1 MILFRNCDASP
12 RPQLC
17 YALSK
22 SRVGGELATGEHIH
36 FANDL
41 AFVVCTLAHAVSAA
55 SSRATQRHTVSSRY
69 ARKKREA
76 KHKRKHWQRKTMR
89 LRSTHI
95 PIRHT
100 ERSVR
105 GVARNLA
112 TQSVACVWRGVCTL
126 RVHLR
131 DEDEGALRAARA
143 WGQRRKGFIHGC
155 LNVQSLKQVD
165 NLLLGELFNL

>member
-1 MILFRNCDASP
+1 MILFGNCDASP

-55 SSRATQRHTVSSRY
+55 SSRTTQRHTVSSRY

-89 LRSTHI
+89 LRSTRI
-95 PIRHT
+95 LKVQWGG
-100 ERSVR
+100 EF
-105 GVARNLA
+105 ARNLA
-112 TQSVACVWRGVCTL
+112 TQSVACARCACICVTKTRALCVLHVRGG
-126 RVHLR
+126 RGER
-131 DEDEGALRAARA
+131 GSYMAA
-143 WGQRRKGFIHGC
+143 
-155 LNVQSLKQVD
+155 
-165 NLLLGELFNL
+165 